1 MWGHIMKILKR
12 FAVGVAAMA
21 SVAAATP
28 ASALTI
34 VLNNVGGVGGGS
46 AAALSFNKAAQFWGR
61 MFTNV
66 ATVNIDVGFRSL
78 APNVLG
84 QAGSNL
90 GLASINGYKNA
101 LNATASSSGVD
112 AMAIAHLPTTN
123 AAGAIQVITPGYV
136 DPLNQFGIDARTRV
150 FDTDNSANNRFIGVN
165 TALIKAFTGGTAG
178 TDAAITF
185 NSDFAFDFDPT
196 NGIDAGTVDFTLV
209 ALHEIGHAL
218 GFTSGV
224 DDYDFFAGPNGPGAA
239 FLPADYNPN
248 GDFWGYAL
256 DLFRYSSNP
265 EGFGGGGPALDW
277 SIRNPATDGP
287 AGNFAQPYFS
297 IDGGATRLF
306 NNLLSRGQ
314 FNTNS
319 FQASH
324 WRCSCIVGQPFLG
337 IMDPVGTTGNRVTA
351 LDLAAFDAIGWNLRV
366 DALAHPEF
374 SLTTAQVF
382 ASVPETASWVLM
394 ITGFGLVGA
403 AYRRRRTTATIAFA

>member
-1 MWGHIMKILKR
+1 MKLLKKLA
-12 FAVGVAAMA
+12 FGTAAT
-21 SVAAATP
+21 AALTLATP

-34 VLNNVGGVGGGS
+34 VLNNIGGVNGGS
-46 AAALSFNKAAQFWGR
+46 AASKAFTKAAQFWGQ

-84 QAGSNL
+84 QAGSTL
-90 GLASINGYKNA
+90 QVASIASYQNVLA
-101 LNATASSSGVD
+101 ATASGSGVD
-112 AMAIAHLPTTN
+112 QLAIANLPTLN
-123 AAGAIQVITPGYV
+123 SAGALQVITPGYI
-136 DPLNQFGIDARTRV
+136 DPINQFGIDARSRV

-165 TALIKAFTGGTAG
+165 SSVVKALIGGGAG
-178 TDAAITF
+178 TDATIEF
-185 NSDFAFDFDPT
+185 NSDFDFDFDPT
-196 NGIDAGTVDFTLV
+196 DGIGAGQIDFTLV

-224 DDYDFFAGPNGPGAA
+224 DDYDFFAGPNGPGAG
-239 FLPADYNPN
+239 FLPPDYNPN

-265 EGFGGGGPALDW
+265 EGFGGGGPKLDW
-277 SIRNPATDGP
+277 SIRNGATDG
-287 AGNFAQPYFS
+287 ANFTQPYFS
-297 IDGGATRLF
+297 IDGGQSALF

-324 WRCSCIVGQPFLG
+324 WRCSCIAGQPFLG

-366 DALAHPEF
+366 DALANPNF

-382 ASVPETASWVLM
+382 ASVPEPASWAMM
-394 ITGFGLVGA
+394 IAGFGFVGA
-403 AYRRRRTTATIAFA
+403 AYRRRKVSVSFQTA